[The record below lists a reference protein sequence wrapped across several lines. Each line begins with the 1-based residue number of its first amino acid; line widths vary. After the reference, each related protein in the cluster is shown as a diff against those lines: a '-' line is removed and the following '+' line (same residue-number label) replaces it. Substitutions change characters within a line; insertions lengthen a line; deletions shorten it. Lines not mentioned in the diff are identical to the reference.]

1 MTRRAASSA
10 AGAGG
15 RIATRS
21 VRRAAI
27 RQPKGQLEFQYPAR
41 WGGARRNAGR
51 KPGPHANT
59 PHRARPIHRSHTP
72 VHVTLRARIA
82 PLRSQF
88 LFPTVRLALVRAA
101 RRDPERFRVVHYSV
115 QRDHV
120 HLIVEAADRRALSSG
135 LRGVAIRIARY
146 VNDLLSR
153 SGPLWAG
160 RSHQR
165 ALKSPR
171 EVRNALIYVL
181 TNFRKHE
188 RRASPKGVDPYT
200 SAAWFDGWQP
210 RNVVGIP
217 PPFAEAA
224 PWPTTGLQSR
234 HDDFGARSW
243 LLRVGWKKLGLLS
256 DTARPAE

>member
-1 MTRRAASSA
+1 
-10 AGAGG
+10 
-15 RIATRS
+15 
-21 VRRAAI
+21 
-27 RQPKGQLEFQYPAR
+27 
-41 WGGARRNAGR
+41 
-51 KPGPHANT
+51 
-59 PHRARPIHRSHTP
+59 

-88 LFPTVRLALVRAA
+88 LFPSVRLALVRAA
-101 RRDPERFRVVHYSV
+101 RRDPERFRIVHYSV

-135 LRGVAIRIARY
+135 LRGLAIRIARY

-153 SGPLWAG
+153 RGPLWAG
-160 RSHQR
+160 RAHQR
-165 ALKSPR
+165 ALESPR

-188 RRASPKGVDPYT
+188 RGASPTGVDPYS
-200 SAAWFDGWQP
+200 SAAWFDGWQ
-210 RNVVGIP
+210 RWSFATGMP

-224 PWPTTGLQSR
+224 PRPTTGLQLH
-234 HDDFGARSW
+234 HDDFDARSW

-256 DTARPAE
+256 DMARPAE